1 MNMPYPQYGKDLL
14 HNYRLDTSTETL
26 PILATRSLQGPQI
39 AALHIKIG
47 PEQLGLTK
55 RALPEDTFAAGVS
68 ITGVSNREVWS
79 KGRLVLKQGFA
90 PDSLRIG
97 HLGDELHSRFI
108 EPYEAVAF
116 LIRRASLDAFTYE
129 EGYRQVANL
138 SCPYGIV
145 DPALAHLTR
154 TLLPFFEQP
163 QEASP
168 IFVDHVGLAITA
180 HLVNRYGDHI
190 PSAGTMAKGGLTPA
204 HTRRVQEMLAGDLK
218 GNLLI
223 ADIAHECGISR
234 QHLIK
239 AFKKTT
245 GYTPHQWLQWKR
257 TDQAKDMLKRT
268 KMPISDIA
276 LQCGFADQSH
286 LTKVFTTLVRTTP
299 AVWRQQNQSQTRE
312 SIPN

>member
-1 MNMPYPQYGKDLL
+1 
-14 HNYRLDTSTETL
+14 
-26 PILATRSLQGPQI
+26 LQGPQI

-47 PEQLGLTK
+47 PKQLGLTK
-55 RALPEDTFAAGVS
+55 RTPPEDTFAVGVNM
-68 ITGVSNREVWS
+68 TGVSNREVWS
-79 KGRLVLKQGFA
+79 KGRMVLKQGFA

-97 HLGDELHSRFI
+97 NLSDELQARFI
-108 EPYEAVAF
+108 DPYETVAF

-129 EGYRQVANL
+129 EGYRHVTNL

-145 DPALAHLTR
+145 DPALAQLTR
-154 TLLPFFEQP
+154 TLLPYFERP

-168 IFVDHVGLAITA
+168 MFVDHVGLAVTA
-180 HLVNRYGDHI
+180 HLVDRYGDRI
-190 PSAGTMAKGGLTPA
+190 PSAETIAKGGLTPA
-204 HTRRVQEMLAGDLK
+204 HTRRVKEMLAGDLK
-218 GNLLI
+218 GNMLI
-223 ADIAHECGISR
+223 ADIAQECGISR

-257 TDQAKDMLKRT
+257 TDQARDMLKRT

-286 LTKVFTTLVRTTP
+286 FTKVFTALVQATP
-299 AVWRQQNQSQTRE
+299 AVWRQQNQSQARE